1 MATNNVNNMSFATS
15 TSGTPAMKTPIKEG
29 LKSFYDAMF
38 SLAVGAAAAGAGN
51 GENLQVGGETYDFT
65 NTVDMAGTIARADF
79 NVQAYSQAIQ
89 FILKVDVTYINDLFK
104 QAGQMVG

>member
-1 MATNNVNNMSFATS
+1 MATDNVNNMFFAAS
-15 TSGTPAMKTPIKEG
+15 AAGMPRIKTPIKEG

-38 SLAVGAAAAGAGN
+38 SLAVAAADAGAGK
-51 GENLQVGGETYDFT
+51 GTEVQIGGTNYDFS
-65 NTVDMAGTIARADF
+65 NTLELAGTIAKADF

-104 QAGQMVG
+104 EAGRMVG

>member
-1 MATNNVNNMSFATS
+1 MATNNVNNTSFATS
-15 TSGTPAMKTPIKEG
+15 TSGTPQMKTPIKEG

-38 SLAVGAAAAGAGN
+38 ALAVGAADAGAGK
-51 GENLQVGGETYDFT
+51 GTDIQVGGTNYDFS
-65 NTVDMAGTIARADF
+65 NAVDLAGTIAKADF

-104 QAGQMVG
+104 QAGQMIG